1 MIIDCRCCFI
11 DDGYMGCWRG
21 CGEVLNA
28 SIKSTIYAKYTSND
42 LDYHLTKFI
51 TESTFGGK
59 KSEKKNISNKTKNK
73 HNNRYISIELN
84 RKSIQRTC
92 THCETDTK

>member
-21 CGEVLNA
+21 CSEVLNA

-42 LDYHLTKFI
+42 FDYHLTKFI
-51 TESTFGGK
+51 TESTSEGK
-59 KSEKKNISNKTKNK
+59 KSEKKYFQQNQK
-73 HNNRYISIELN
+73 
-84 RKSIQRTC
+84 
-92 THCETDTK
+92 